1 MLKKIKAVIWD
12 MGGVL
17 LRSTNW
23 SPRKQL
29 AQDHGLTLDGIHD
42 LVFNS
47 ESAIKA
53 TLGEIDEVAH
63 WKNIGKHLNMDESE
77 LLQFQKRFWEGDS
90 LDVELV
96 NFIRGLKPD
105 YTTALLSNAWT
116 GARRVLTETKPCIDA
131 FHLSVFSCEIG
142 LAKPDPAIY
151 GHIIKL
157 CDVEADEAIFVDD
170 APENIKAANL
180 FGIHGVLFRSSN
192 QAIADVQAILTTTD

>member
-1 MLKKIKAVIWD
+1 MNKKIKAVIWD

-53 TLGEIDEVAH
+53 TVGEIDEETH
-63 WKNIGKHLNMDESE
+63 WKNIGNHLDIDEAE

-90 LDVELV
+90 LDSELV
-96 NFIRGLKPD
+96 NFIRGLKSA

-116 GARRVLTETKPCIDA
+116 GARRVLTHTKPCIDA
-131 FHLSVFSCEIG
+131 FHISVFSCEIG

-151 GHIIKL
+151 AHIIKL
-157 CDVEADEAIFVDD
+157 CDVDANEAIFVDD
-170 APENIKAANL
+170 VVENIEAANL
-180 FGIHGVLFRSSN
+180 FGIHGVLFKNSA
-192 QAIADVQAILTTTD
+192 QAIKDVQTILNKQ